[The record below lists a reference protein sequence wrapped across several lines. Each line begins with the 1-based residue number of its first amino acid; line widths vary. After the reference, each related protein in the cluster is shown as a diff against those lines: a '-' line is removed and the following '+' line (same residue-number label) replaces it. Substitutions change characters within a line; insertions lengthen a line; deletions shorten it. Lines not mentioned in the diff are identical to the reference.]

1 MTACSLLWFLLMTPT
16 TPLWVFSLIGAV
28 MGAGTSFVW
37 SPVSLTTTHD
47 LRLDVAGAGS
57 GVNNAIRQVGS
68 VLGSALIAAVM
79 DWRLATNHGDLSRGF
94 GQSMLVPAIEM
105 GLAALVVAFFADF
118 KASSD

>member
-1 MTACSLLWFLLMTPT
+1 M
-16 TPLWVFSLIGAV
+16 
-28 MGAGTSFVW
+28 
-37 SPVSLTTTHD
+37 SLTTTHD

-79 DWRLATNHGDLSRGF
+79 DWRLAATHGDLSRGF

-105 GLAALVVAFFADF
+105 GLAALVVAFFVRFVFHSLVVYAPR
-118 KASSD
+118 KAGPTTPVRAAMEKLDEQAMQPGEL